1 MATIELI
8 HKRVGNDVKIALGL
22 TDGGVAVDWT
32 TVSKVRAV
40 LVSDQQRVKMGE
52 CRISGPDATD
62 PTRLLM
68 LYPASQPEYLG
79 VARLVV
85 TVTYHG
91 HVSTFDAPLLVFV
104 PSTAEE
110 GTGTVEVEAPVTLD
124 PENNNLEISV
134 TDVDTSVLEEAIS
147 DAQEA
152 AAAANEAAESANES
166 IAHFKGG
173 ATGQVLAKKSDADYD
188 FEWQD
193 PEGGTSFDIHEL
205 QQENDLAD
213 ADEVPFYDASAQ
225 GNRKTVWSNIKAKL
239 KAYFDT
245 IYSTFSGAWGSL
257 TGDIAK
263 QTDLKDALD
272 AKQNVINDLSD
283 IRSGATAGATAYQK
297 PSSGIPKTD
306 MASAVQTSL
315 GKADTALQP
324 ADITTLEGKVEAIE
338 GKIPTEASSSN
349 QLTDKNFVNSSIS
362 TATATFK
369 GTYNLVS
376 DLLLTTSATTAQ
388 IAAALA
394 SAITGEDNND
404 YAFVQIPTADATPTE
419 ISRVDRY
426 KFDGTDWAF
435 EFSLNNSSF
444 TAAQWAAI
452 NSGISSVK
460 ITEIEAAIAGKQNI
474 INASNKLPYSYL
486 SGAPD
491 IPVVT
496 SMSATNMDNIWDSV
510 FGS

>member
-1 MATIELI
+1 
-8 HKRVGNDVKIALGL
+8 
-22 TDGGVAVDWT
+22 
-32 TVSKVRAV
+32 
-40 LVSDQQRVKMGE
+40 
-52 CRISGPDATD
+52 
-62 PTRLLM
+62 
-68 LYPASQPEYLG
+68 
-79 VARLVV
+79 
-85 TVTYHG
+85 
-91 HVSTFDAPLLVFV
+91 VFV

-110 GTGTVEVEAPVTLD
+110 GTGTVEVEASVTLD

-134 TDVDTSVLEEAIS
+134 TDVDTSVLEEAIT

-152 AAAANEAAESANES
+152 AAAANEAAESANEA

-173 ATGQVLAKKSDADYD
+173 TTGQVLAKKSDADYD

-239 KAYFDT
+239 KAYFDS
-245 IYSTFSGAWGSL
+245 IYATAVALANKVDKVAGKDLSENDYTDADKAKLDSL
-257 TGDIAK
+257 HNYDDSAVVADIA
-263 QTDLKDALD
+263 ALD
-272 AKQNVINDLSD
+272 GRADD
-283 IRSGATAGATAYQK
+283 IEEK
-297 PSSGIPKTD
+297 IP
-306 MASAVQTSL
+306 ASASAQ
-315 GKADTALQP
+315 
-324 ADITTLEGKVEAIE
+324 
-338 GKIPTEASSSN
+338 N

-394 SAITGEDNND
+394 FAITGEDNND

-426 KFDGTDWAF
+426 KFDGTDWAY

-452 NSGISSVK
+452 NSGITATLVTAFGAKYDKPSTGIPKSDLAEGVQASLGK
-460 ITEIEAAIAGKQNI
+460 ADTALQSFTETDPTVPAWAKVPTKPTYNYSEIQNTPTIPEFTDYTDAELQTAIDTAFAG
-474 INASNKLPYSYL
+474 L
-486 SGAPD
+486 
-491 IPVVT
+491 
-496 SMSATNMDNIWDSV
+496 
-510 FGS
+510 

>member
-152 AAAANEAAESANES
+152 AAAANEAAEKATQAAGRNPYIGDNNHWYVWDAEEGEFVDTGVS
-166 IAHFKGG
+166 
-173 ATGQVLAKKSDADYD
+173 ATGSKGDPGAAAGFGTPQASVDGNTGTPSVEVAVSGPNTAKVFTFTFHNLKGEKGDTTSAEWGTIAGNIQNQTDLIALISAIPGLEIVVVNTLPTASADTMSKIYLVPSA
-188 FEWQD
+188 D
-193 PEGGTSFDIHEL
+193 P
-205 QQENDLAD
+205 QNQNVK
-213 ADEVPFYDASAQ
+213 DEYITIDNGASAQ
-225 GNRKTVWSNIKAKL
+225 TRYTWEQIG
-239 KAYFDT
+239 
-245 IYSTFSGAWGSL
+245 STAIDL
-257 TGDIAK
+257 TGYV
-263 QTDLKDALD
+263 TDQELATALAD
-272 AKQNVINDLSD
+272 YVLSSSITDVLRYSSQSLSD
-283 IRSGATAGATAYQK
+283 AQKAQARTNIGAGTYSK
-297 PSSGIPKTD
+297 PSGGIPASDLASGVVPEFTD
-306 MASAVQTSL
+306 YTDAELQT
-315 GKADTALQP
+315 AIDTAF
-324 ADITTLEGKVEAIE
+324 A
-338 GKIPTEASSSN
+338 
-349 QLTDKNFVNSSIS
+349 
-362 TATATFK
+362 
-369 GTYNLVS
+369 NL
-376 DLLLTTSATTAQ
+376 
-388 IAAALA
+388 
-394 SAITGEDNND
+394 
-404 YAFVQIPTADATPTE
+404 
-419 ISRVDRY
+419 
-426 KFDGTDWAF
+426 
-435 EFSLNNSSF
+435 
-444 TAAQWAAI
+444 
-452 NSGISSVK
+452 
-460 ITEIEAAIAGKQNI
+460 
-474 INASNKLPYSYL
+474 
-486 SGAPD
+486 
-491 IPVVT
+491 
-496 SMSATNMDNIWDSV
+496 
-510 FGS
+510 